1 MQCVILA
8 GGLGTRMR
16 AHHSAAPK
24 ALFEVAGR
32 PFAYWQLEWLASQ
45 GVDEVVYSIGH
56 LGSMIVDAVGTGER
70 WGLSVHYLQE
80 DEGAL
85 LGTGGA
91 VRHAVESGLLGPSFF
106 VLYGDSYLTVD
117 LTQVH
122 RRFNTLGL
130 AGLMTVFENDSRL
143 DASNVILDGDRVV
156 RYEKGVVDP
165 PPEMR
170 FIDYGI
176 SEITAHAVE
185 AALAPGEAADLAP
198 FLSALAQESQLGA
211 FVVTERFYEV
221 GSAQGLAD
229 FEAYLRTRD
238 APAQP

>member
-16 AHHSAAPK
+16 AHDSTAPK
-24 ALFEVAGR
+24 ALFRVAGR

-56 LGSMIVDAVGTGER
+56 LGSMIVDAVGQGER

-91 VRHAVESGLLGPSFF
+91 VRRAVESGLLGPSFF

-117 LTQVH
+117 LRQVH
-122 RRFNTLGL
+122 RRFNALGL
-130 AGLMTVFENDSRL
+130 TGLMTVYENDSLL

-176 SEITAHAVE
+176 SEVMTDSVE
-185 AALAPGEAADLAP
+185 AAFAPGEAADLAP
-198 FLSALAQESQLGA
+198 YLSALAQEGELGA
-211 FVVTERFYEV
+211 FVVTDRFYEV

-229 FEAYLRTRD
+229 FEAYLRTGN
-238 APAQP
+238 APAHP